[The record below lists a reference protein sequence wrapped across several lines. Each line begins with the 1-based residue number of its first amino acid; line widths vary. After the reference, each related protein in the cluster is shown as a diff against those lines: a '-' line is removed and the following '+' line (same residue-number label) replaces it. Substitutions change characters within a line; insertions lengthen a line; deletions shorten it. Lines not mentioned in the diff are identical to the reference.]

1 MAAILSRA
9 NILKSLEKKL
19 LIAKIF
25 NSCSSINISD
35 AAGLTKSSEDKKLT
49 IWFDFSE
56 NKKESPSF
64 TSW

>member
-9 NILKSLEKKL
+9 NILKSLEKKKL

-35 AAGLTKSSEDKKLT
+35 AAGLTKSSKDKKLT
-49 IWFDFSE
+49 IWFDF
-56 NKKESPSF
+56 
-64 TSW
+64 

>member
-25 NSCSSINISD
+25 NSFDISD
-35 AAGLTKSSEDKKLT
+35 AAGLTKNSKDKKLT
-49 IWFDFSE
+49 IWFDF
-56 NKKESPSF
+56 
-64 TSW
+64 

>member
-25 NSCSSINISD
+25 NSCSSINFSD
-35 AAGLTKSSEDKKLT
+35 AAGLTKSSKDKKLT
-49 IWFDFSE
+49 IWFDF
-56 NKKESPSF
+56 
-64 TSW
+64 